1 LTINEM
7 VLFLTIIHVNQT
19 EMNTTAYRYHDSDA
33 NVPLSQNDLTSVD
46 NVYLPKAELIAE
58 HSGVSVAEIIG
69 TNSSPAAT
77 VVNFQASF
85 TYHTTS
91 DQSH

>member
-1 LTINEM
+1 M

-46 NVYLPKAELIAE
+46 DVYLPKAELIAE

-69 TNSSPAAT
+69 TNSPPAAIAT

-85 TYHTTS
+85 MCHITS